1 MSAEKLLD
9 SITVKEPCSEKWD
22 QMQGSDSIRYCS
34 HCATDVRD
42 LSGLTRKQVV
52 RLVLESNGRLCV
64 RYVRDPL
71 TRRPMFAD
79 QLIQIG
85 RRAPRV
91 AAGVVSASLALSSH
105 AYSQQAS
112 ESPSQTV
119 PASIQRSTTR
129 SVKTGERKIS
139 GSVVDP
145 HGSIIVGAEI
155 RMASVDAGF
164 SASGKTDENG
174 VFNFENLPMGR
185 YRIEVESG
193 GFDKGINEID
203 LQENDVNTVVTLA
216 ISVSD
221 TVTILGGDDI
231 RDSSTIGVIAMT
243 VTRYY
248 TPLEAAVAS
257 GNIDQAR
264 LLMVGGVNVNLKQ
277 KTTGITPI
285 FMAVEQGNIEMVELL
300 LTFRAKINS
309 KDSAKQTPIM
319 SLDED
324 ASPELA
330 RLLIRY
336 GAKLN
341 VSDSEGY
348 TPLIRTAGK
357 VKRDVLEILIRAG
370 ADINATSKSGQTALM
385 QAAENDDLESVK
397 LLLEAGAP
405 VNAKNKAG
413 ETAWDLAS
421 DDKVEK
427 LIETYGGISGD
438 PEMEEETPPHR

>member
-9 SITVKEPCSEKWD
+9 SVRVKEPCSEKWD
-22 QMQGSDSIRYCS
+22 QMEGTGNIRYCS
-34 HCATDVRD
+34 HCSKDIKN
-42 LSGLTRKQVV
+42 LSALTRKQAL

-64 RYVRDPL
+64 RYVEHPV
-71 TRRPMFAD
+71 TRRPVFAD
-79 QLIQIG
+79 QLIQIKQ
-85 RRAPRV
+85 RAPQV
-91 AAGVVSASLALSSH
+91 AAGVISASIALSSH
-105 AYSQQAS
+105 TYSQQ
-112 ESPSQTV
+112 
-119 PASIQRSTTR
+119 PAETPIQVAPANIAQSVARSA
-129 SVKTGERKIS
+129 KTGERKIS
-139 GSVVDP
+139 GFAADP
-145 HGSIIVGAEI
+145 HGSVIVGAEVSI
-155 RMASVDAGF
+155 ASVAAGF

-174 VFNFENLPMGR
+174 AFSFENLPIGK

-193 GFDKGINEID
+193 GFDKGTGEIQ
-203 LQENDVNTVVTLA
+203 LRESDVHTVITLA
-216 ISVSD
+216 ISVSEN
-221 TVTILGGDDI
+221 VTIRGGDDI
-231 RDSSTIGVIAMT
+231 RGSSTVGVIAMT
-243 VTRYY
+243 VTRFYS
-248 TPLEAAVAS
+248 PLEASVAT

-300 LTFRAKINS
+300 LTFRAKINT

-341 VSDSEGY
+341 VSDSDGY

-357 VKRDVLEILIRAG
+357 VKRDVLEILIRSG
-370 ADINATSKSGQTALM
+370 AEVNAASKSGQTALM

-397 LLLEAGAP
+397 LLLEAGAR

>member
-9 SITVKEPCSEKWD
+9 SIRVKEPCLEKWD
-22 QMQGSDSIRYCS
+22 QMEGTGSVRYCS
-34 HCATDVRD
+34 HCSKDIKD
-42 LSGLTRKQVV
+42 LSALTRKQAL

-64 RYVRDPL
+64 RYVEHPV
-71 TRRPMFAD
+71 TRRPVFAD
-79 QLIQIG
+79 QLIQIK
-85 RRAPRV
+85 RRAPLV
-91 AAGVVSASLALSSH
+91 AAGVMTASIALSSH
-105 AYSQQAS
+105 AYSQQVS
-112 ESPSQTV
+112 ESSSQTV
-119 PASIQRSTTR
+119 PASIQRSITR
-129 SVKTGERKIS
+129 SAITGERKIS
-139 GSVVDP
+139 GTVVDP
-145 HGSIIVGAEI
+145 HGSIIVGAEVRI
-155 RMASVDAGF
+155 ASVDAGF

-174 VFNFENLPMGR
+174 AFSFENLPIGK

-193 GFDKGINEID
+193 GFDKGINEIE
-203 LQENDVNTVVTLA
+203 LQENDVNTVITLA
-216 ISVSD
+216 ISISD

-231 RDSSTIGVIAMT
+231 RGSSTVSVLAMT
-243 VTRYY
+243 VTTFY

-285 FMAVEQGNIEMVELL
+285 FIAVEQGNIEMVELL

-370 ADINATSKSGQTALM
+370 ADINAASKSGQTALM
-385 QAAENDDLESVK
+385 QAAENDDFDSVK
-397 LLLEAGAP
+397 LLLEAGAR

-413 ETAWDLAS
+413 ETAWDLTT
-421 DDKVEK
+421 DEKVEK
-427 LIETYGGISGD
+427 LLETYGGVSGD
-438 PEMEEETPPHR
+438 TNTEETH